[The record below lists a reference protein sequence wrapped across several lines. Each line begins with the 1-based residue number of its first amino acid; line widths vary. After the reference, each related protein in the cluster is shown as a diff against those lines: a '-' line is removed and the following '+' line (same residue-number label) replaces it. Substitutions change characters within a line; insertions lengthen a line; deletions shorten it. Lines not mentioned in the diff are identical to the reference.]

1 MGVFLLTLFCVKTR
15 FQRSG
20 FMTELLSKLNF
31 KEGMKIFMAEIP
43 SEFLPTAMQW
53 TNLGIVVEK
62 PAAADFFISFAT
74 TAEGIA
80 RNFSQIKD
88 NIQNDQ
94 VFWMA
99 YPKGTSK
106 KYKASINRDTGWEV
120 LGQNG
125 FEGVRQIA
133 IDADW
138 SALRFRKVDF
148 IKNLTR
154 KNRMTS

>member
-1 MGVFLLTLFCVKTR
+1 MTDLLT
-15 FQRSG
+15 
-20 FMTELLSKLNF
+20 KLNY
-31 KEGMKIFMAEIP
+31 KEGMKIFMAELP
-43 SEFLPTAMQW
+43 AEFVPVAMEW

-80 RNFSQIKD
+80 RNFLQIREH
-88 NIQNDQ
+88 IQEDQ

-106 KYKASINRDTGWEV
+106 KYKAKINRDTGWEI

-125 FEGVRQIA
+125 FEGVRQVA

-154 KNRMTS
+154 KNRMTQ

>member
-1 MGVFLLTLFCVKTR
+1 MDALLT
-15 FQRSG
+15 
-20 FMTELLSKLNF
+20 KLNY
-31 KEGMKIFMAEIP
+31 KEGMKIFMAELP
-43 SEFLPTAMQW
+43 SEFISTAMAW

-62 PAAADFFISFAT
+62 PAGADFFLSFAT
-74 TAEGIA
+74 TTEGIA
-80 RNFSQIKD
+80 RNFLQIKD
-88 NIQNDQ
+88 NIQEDQ

-99 YPKGTSK
+99 YPKGSSK
-106 KYKASINRDTGWEV
+106 KYKASINRDSGWEI

-125 FEGVRQIA
+125 FEGVRQVA

-154 KNRMTS
+154 KNRLTS